1 MKIMPKKKVI
11 PTFIG
16 YISAVFIIALLVC
29 FVFSIVK
36 RNVLI
41 IALPIA
47 VFAVYYIIFNFGF
60 SWFKSAELL
69 QRNTYI
75 EYRVQDIVSVLGK
88 DITSYKIKKIDS
100 IKYTKND
107 IIINGDITVQEPM
120 SKVRGI
126 HKVKIMDYTDEVKE
140 FFEKQKIV

>member
-1 MKIMPKKKVI
+1 MKITPRKKVI

-16 YISAVFIIALLVC
+16 YVSAIFIIALLIC
-29 FVFSIVK
+29 FVISIAQ

-41 IALPIA
+41 IGLPLI

-60 SWFKSAELL
+60 SWFKSAEILK
-69 QRNTYI
+69 RSTYI
-75 EYRVQDIVSVLGK
+75 EYRVQDVVSVMGR

-107 IIINGDITVQEPM
+107 IIIKGDITVQEPM
-120 SKVRGI
+120 SKVKNI
-126 HKVKIMDYTDEVKE
+126 SKVRILDYTEEVKE
-140 FFEKQKIV
+140 FLEKEK

>member
-1 MKIMPKKKVI
+1 MKITPRKKVI

-16 YISAVFIIALLVC
+16 YVSAIFIIALLVC
-29 FVFSIVK
+29 FVISIAQ

-41 IALPIA
+41 IGLPLV

-60 SWFKSAELL
+60 SWFKSAEILK
-69 QRNTYI
+69 RNTYI
-75 EYRVQDIVSVLGK
+75 EYRVQDVVSVMGR

-107 IIINGDITVQEPM
+107 IIIKGDITVQEPM
-120 SKVRGI
+120 SKVKNI
-126 HKVKIMDYTDEVKE
+126 SKVRILDYTEEVKE
-140 FFEKQKIV
+140 FLEKEK

>member
-1 MKIMPKKKVI
+1 MKIIPKKKVI

-16 YISAVFIIALLVC
+16 YVSAIFIIALLVC
-29 FVFSIVK
+29 FVISIAQ

-41 IALPIA
+41 IGLPLV

-60 SWFKSAELL
+60 SWFKSAEILK
-69 QRNTYI
+69 RNTYI
-75 EYRVQDIVSVLGK
+75 EYRVQDVVSVMGR

-107 IIINGDITVQEPM
+107 IIIKGDITVQEPM
-120 SKVRGI
+120 SKVKNI
-126 HKVKIMDYTDEVKE
+126 SKVRILDYTEEVKE
-140 FFEKQKIV
+140 FFEKEK